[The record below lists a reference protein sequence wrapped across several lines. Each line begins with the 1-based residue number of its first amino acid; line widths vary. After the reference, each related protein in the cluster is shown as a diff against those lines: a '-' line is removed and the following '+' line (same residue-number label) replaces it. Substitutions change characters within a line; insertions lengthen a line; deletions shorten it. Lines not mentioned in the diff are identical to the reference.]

1 MLLQRGASH
10 IDIIRDKQQKK
21 QYRTDND
28 LKEKLWTRIM
38 KAASEES
45 WTSLFIPG

>member
-10 IDIIRDKQQKK
+10 TDIIIDKQQKK
-21 QYRTDND
+21 RYRTDND

-38 KAASEES
+38 RAASEES
-45 WTSLFIPG
+45 WTSLFILG